1 MSELGW
7 ILIGVF
13 TTLLV
18 VCVAYVVQVW
28 VKIIINK
35 NKIKNTLVQITGQVD
50 LKHNLLKEYIKLNK
64 ESIVKETFNKITTT
78 LNEYENNLNKDVDYI
93 KDYNS
98 YYVNYMKDFDD
109 SLLHKQ
115 CDESEEKINYIKEY
129 YNELV
134 CSYNNY
140 KSIGINS
147 FVSKALSIED
157 AKLY

>member
-1 MSELGW
+1 MSELVW

-13 TTLLV
+13 TTLVV
-18 VCVAYVVQVW
+18 VCVTYILQVW
-28 VKIIINK
+28 IKITINR

-64 ESIVKETFNKITTT
+64 ESIVKETFIKITNT
-78 LNEYENNLNKDVDYI
+78 LNEYEKNLFKDVDCL

-98 YYVNYMKDFDD
+98 YYVDYMKTFDD

-147 FVSKALSIED
+147 FVSKALSIDD